1 MNSLPQCHAPFKRM
15 HILFANIWCLNPRL
29 PEALLRLQAENADV
43 VVLAE
48 LPECDV
54 ELAAETF
61 KAYPHQ
67 QVIVPNSV
75 GSLAVYSKFPITQFE
90 ELRFGLLAN
99 RPQGRFT
106 IDYQGGFELFA
117 VHTSAPFTVP
127 NRNRRNRQI
136 EKLAEL
142 IKAESKPVIAVGDFN
157 CSHRSKALRPLT
169 ENIDLHE
176 GRTGQ
181 KIAPSWPAGFC
192 FWSIDHIFHSH
203 HFEVQSF
210 EVGRFIYSDHRPI
223 STHLSLPDPQ

>member
-1 MNSLPQCHAPFKRM
+1 M

-29 PEALLRLQAENADV
+29 PEALRRLAAVGADI

-48 LPECDV
+48 LPECD
-54 ELAAETF
+54 LALAEETF
-61 KAYPHQ
+61 AAYPYK
-67 QVIVPNSV
+67 QVIVPNSA
-75 GSLAVYSKFPITQFE
+75 GSLAVYSKFAITQFE

-99 RPQGRFT
+99 RPQGRLT

-117 VHTSAPFTVP
+117 IHTSAPFTIP

-142 IKAESKPVIAVGDFN
+142 IKAEEKPVIAIGDFN
-157 CSHRSKALRPLT
+157 CSHRSKALHPLT

-176 GRTGQ
+176 GRIGQ
-181 KIAPSWPAGFC
+181 KVAPSWPAGFC

-203 HFEVQSF
+203 HFTVQSF
-210 EVGRFIYSDHRPI
+210 EVLGFIYSDHRPI
-223 STHLSLPDPQ
+223 STHLTLPDPI